1 MLVNKFVFR
10 KSFFLVLFFIFS
22 VSANAQSNEWEK
34 AAAKKMEDIQKMEE
48 RMDFIKSYLLN
59 VENLTE
65 QQKGWLRESFDLKAR
80 MYLLSEN
87 KNGLKNLSTR
97 VYDNTLCLARNI
109 GPQALVYIQVA
120 VGQLF
125 KTPEEKE
132 RYKKANAYLET
143 LETPIYSEEKIKT
156 MCKIN

>member
-22 VSANAQSNEWEK
+22 ISANAQSNEWEK
-34 AAAKKMEDIQKMEE
+34 AAEKKMEDIQKMEE

-80 MYLLSEN
+80 IYLLSGN
-87 KNGLKNLSTR
+87 KNGLENLLRKR
-97 VYDNTLCLARNI
+97 VI
-109 GPQALVYIQVA
+109 I
-120 VGQLF
+120 
-125 KTPEEKE
+125 
-132 RYKKANAYLET
+132 
-143 LETPIYSEEKIKT
+143 
-156 MCKIN
+156 